1 MGAAPLVLKAQRASR
16 PRLAAI
22 CTTYFKYSH
31 SQHIVDRFL
40 EGYGWNGT
48 HHHPEMDLVSIFI
61 DQIRDD
67 DVSKTRLSE
76 FPSMKLYPSIAE
88 ALMLGGSTLAVD
100 GVLLIGEHGRYP
112 RNEKVRRCPRT
123 EFFQQIVKVFK
134 DSGRSVPV
142 FNDKHLSWKWNGQR
156 YETSRHMG
164 FPLMAGSAC
173 R

>member
-1 MGAAPLVLKAQRASR
+1 MKISRRTLLLGMGAAPFVLSAQRSSR

-88 ALMLGGSTLAVD
+88 ALTLGGSRPYFGRVILAAD
-100 GVLLIGEHGRYP
+100 H
-112 RNEKVRRCPRT
+112 
-123 EFFQQIVKVFK
+123 
-134 DSGRSVPV
+134 
-142 FNDKHLSWKWNGQR
+142 
-156 YETSRHMG
+156 
-164 FPLMAGSAC
+164 
-173 R
+173 